1 MKTGNKKKI
10 QKKIQITGKMP
21 LSIHFF
27 RDAEAASIHIK
38 RNQLDRAT
46 LLTYAVKC
54 LREERGKDSSSGQEP
69 SA

>member
-1 MKTGNKKKI
+1 MKTENKKKI

-54 LREERGKDSSSGQEP
+54 LREERGKDSSSDQEP